1 MTTLG
6 SQASSNS
13 HDPLRTKVPLF
24 RGVDGPAAEKP
35 ASQDRS
41 GALAEVGIPRV
52 VSLAEVFRYAPE
64 VSGDDYVL
72 LDPVA
77 LRFLDCNR
85 SAHARLE
92 YSRDE
97 FLALDPTKIQADAN
111 ESCVW
116 LAKMASRMLQEG
128 HGSFPTYHRSRSGL
142 IHKVTV
148 RFLRVQVGEQPVIL
162 QAFLDQTE
170 QGEALWKL
178 SRMVRQLNEAEEL
191 SHIGSW
197 ELVHATGHL
206 SWSDETYRIFEVD
219 PEEPPTNYKDFLDLV
234 HPGDR
239 SAVNAAYQ
247 KALLSG
253 NDYRIQHRLL
263 FPDGREKHVL
273 ERGKTSY
280 DKHGWPLITIGTV
293 QDVTTM
299 HELETQLDHAAYRD
313 PLTDL
318 PNKAAT
324 QRHLEQLLQNRSY
337 NESIAL
343 INLDL
348 DQFDSVNE
356 TFGPEVGNR
365 VLCSTALTLRDLLQP
380 DDWVA
385 RLGSDE
391 FLVIRHRGITSLGA
405 AVELGRWLQSKLS
418 TSRPPGHALPVQPTA
433 CVGVSCCPEHGGDA
447 RTLLQC
453 ANSALMEA
461 KRRGRNQL
469 QSYSTSVSQRLRDRL
484 EMETQL
490 DYAVEREQ
498 LRLVYQPQVDG
509 EGVIVGAEA
518 LVRWTNH
525 QGVTIPPDKF
535 IPLAEQTG
543 QIHLIGA
550 WVIETA
556 FAQIVS
562 WQSQGL
568 IVPPIAVNVS
578 AVQLEPRLPALPNT
592 ITAAMQRHGL
602 EAAQVELEITETA
615 LMAYP
620 KQATEQLNALTAM
633 GFKLAIDDFG
643 TGYSSLATLHSLN
656 LSKLKIDRCFV
667 DRLEQT
673 SADQAIVRA
682 TISMARELG
691 LSTLAEGVE
700 TEKQWQLLR
709 ELGCDLFQGYL
720 FDRPL
725 PPEQFASKLKGT
737 AG

>member
-1 MTTLG
+1 M
-6 SQASSNS
+6 
-13 HDPLRTKVPLF
+13 
-24 RGVDGPAAEKP
+24 
-35 ASQDRS
+35 
-41 GALAEVGIPRV
+41 
-52 VSLAEVFRYAPE
+52 FRYAPE

-72 LDPVA
+72 FDPVG

-92 YSRDE
+92 YGRED
-97 FLALDPTKIQADAN
+97 FLALDPAKIQADAS

-116 LAKMASRMLQEG
+116 LAKLAARMLQEG
-128 HGSFPTYHRSRSGL
+128 HGSFPTYHRSRNGL

-170 QGEALWKL
+170 EGEALWKL
-178 SRMVRQLNEAEEL
+178 SRMYRQLNEAEEL

-219 PEEPPTNYKDFLDLV
+219 PEEPPTSYNNFLDLV

-239 SAVNAAYQ
+239 SAVDAAYQ

-253 NDYRIQHRLL
+253 NGYRIQHRLL
-263 FPDGREKHVL
+263 FADGREKHVL

-280 DKHGWPLITIGTV
+280 DNQGFPLITIGTV

-299 HELETQLDHAAYRD
+299 HELETQLEHAAYRD

-324 QRHLEQLLQNRSY
+324 QRHLEQILQSRTY
-337 NESIAL
+337 NDCIAL

-356 TFGPEVGNR
+356 TFGPETGNR
-365 VLCSTALTLRDLLQP
+365 VLCSTALTLRNLLQP

-391 FLVIRHRGITSLGA
+391 FLVIRHRGIGSQGA
-405 AVELGRWLQSKLS
+405 AIELGRWLQSKLGS
-418 TSRPPGHALPVQPTA
+418 GRLVGQTLPVQPTA
-433 CVGVSCCPEHGGDA
+433 CVGVSCCPEHGSDA

-509 EGVIVGAEA
+509 NGMIVGAEA

-525 QGVTIPPDKF
+525 LGVTIPPDQF

-543 QIHLIGA
+543 QIHGIGA

-556 FAQIVS
+556 FAQILT
-562 WQSQGL
+562 WRSQGL

-578 AVQLEPRLPALPNT
+578 AVQLEPRLPSLPDA
-592 ITAAMQRHGL
+592 ITAAMQRNGL
-602 EAAQVELEITETA
+602 EASQVELEITETA

-620 KQATEQLNALTAM
+620 KQAAEQLNALTTM
-633 GFKLAIDDFG
+633 GFHLAIDDFG

-691 LSTLAEGVE
+691 LRTLAEGVE
-700 TEKQWQLLR
+700 TEKQWQLLL

-725 PPEQFASKLKGT
+725 PQDQFASKLQRAT
-737 AG
+737 ALIAA

>member
-1 MTTLG
+1 MVG
-6 SQASSNS
+6 PQASSNP
-13 HDPLRTKVPLF
+13 HDPLRTKVPLVL
-24 RGVDGPAAEKP
+24 RASGPATENPTDEP
-35 ASQDRS
+35 ADPF
-41 GALAEVGIPRV
+41 IPRAL
-52 VSLAEVFRYAPE
+52 SLADVFRYAPE

-72 LDPVA
+72 FDPIA

-85 SAHARLE
+85 SAHERLQ
-92 YSRDE
+92 YSREE
-97 FLALDPTKIQADAN
+97 FLALDPAEIQANHN
-111 ESCVW
+111 EGCVW
-116 LAKMASRMLQEG
+116 LAKLAARMLQEG
-128 HGSFPTYHRSRSGL
+128 HGSFASLHRSKTGL
-142 IHKVTV
+142 IRNVTV
-148 RFLRVQVGEQPVIL
+148 RFLRVQVDQQPIIL

-170 QGEALWKL
+170 QGEISWKL
-178 SRMVRQLNEAEEL
+178 AQMNRQLNEAEEI

-197 ELVHATGHL
+197 ELIHASGHL
-206 SWSDETYRIFEVD
+206 SWSDETFRIFEVD
-219 PEEPPTNYKDFLDLV
+219 PNAPPNTYKNFLTLV
-234 HPGDR
+234 HPDDR
-239 SAVNAAYQ
+239 RAVDAAYQ

-253 NDYRIQHRLL
+253 NAYRIQHRLL

-273 ERGKTSY
+273 ERGKTTY
-280 DKHGWPLITIGTV
+280 DNRGWPLTTIGTV

-299 HELETQLDHAAYRD
+299 HELERQLEDAAYRD
-313 PLTDL
+313 SLTDL

-324 QRHLEQLLQNRSY
+324 LRHLEGLLQSKTY

-405 AVELGRWLQSKLS
+405 AVELGHALQSKLAS
-418 TSRPPGHALPVQPTA
+418 GRLVGQTLPVQPTA
-433 CVGVSCCPEHGGDA
+433 CVGVSSCPEHGSDA
-447 RTLLQC
+447 HTLLQC

-461 KRRGRNQL
+461 KRRGRNQM
-469 QSYSTSVSQRLRDRL
+469 QAYSTTVSQRLRARL

-490 DYAVEREQ
+490 EHAVERGQ
-498 LRLVYQPQVDG
+498 LRLLYQPQVDG

-525 QGVTIPPDKF
+525 QGVTIPPDTF

-543 QIHLIGA
+543 QIHAIGA
-550 WVIETA
+550 WVIEAA
-556 FAQIVS
+556 FAQILS
-562 WQSQGL
+562 WQNQGL

-578 AVQLEPRLPALPNT
+578 AVQLEPRLPSLPDT
-592 ITAAMQRHGL
+592 VRSAMQRHGL
-602 EAAQVELEITETA
+602 AARQVELEITETA

-620 KQATEQLNALTAM
+620 KEAAEQLNALTAM

-643 TGYSSLATLHSLN
+643 TGYSSLATLHSLH

-673 SADQAIVRA
+673 ITDRVILRA

-691 LSTLAEGVE
+691 LRTLAEGVE
-700 TEKQWQLLR
+700 TEQQWNLLQ